1 MSVPTTLALVGTTGG
16 AGTTRLAVELA
27 SALAADGR
35 GVAILDASFATH
47 GLSDYVSGTLSPDIT
62 QLVTDEVD
70 EPLSS
75 GLVNLDID
83 AAGRVAVCPA
93 AAPFERLARAMT
105 PDAAQAF
112 EGRISDAAN
121 RFDHVIVD
129 TPPIA
134 SNPAVAAA
142 TTCERVALVAPASVR
157 GADAV
162 SRVRARVA
170 DVGASVDAVVSTF
183 GALDDAD
190 VVIPESE
197 YAAVTEAPAANE
209 DDELAAGV
217 VAAASVLLDIE
228 LSAITESGGVLS
240 SVEGYVRR

>member
-27 SALAADGR
+27 SALAEDGR
-35 GVAILDASFATH
+35 DVAILDASFSTQ
-47 GLSDYVSGTLSPDIT
+47 GLSDYVSGALDADMTH
-62 QLVTDEVD
+62 LVTDEVD

-83 AAGRVAVCPA
+83 AAGRVAVCAA

-112 EGRISDAAN
+112 EGRISDAAS

-134 SNPAVAAA
+134 SNPAVAAVTA
-142 TTCERVALVAPASVR
+142 CERVALVAPDSVR

-170 DVGASVDAVVSTF
+170 DVGAEVDAVVSTF

-197 YAAVTEAPAANE
+197 YGEVTDAPATGE
-209 DDELAAGV
+209 DDQLAAGV
-217 VAAASVLLDIE
+217 AAAASVLFE
-228 LSAITESGGVLS
+228 TECSAITESGGVLS
-240 SVEGYVRR
+240 SVSDYVRR